1 VKFRNPLIRKQAA
14 NPIAPVRRG
23 ALSPKRSVFS
33 KFKKQLNKYISA
45 RFYLAVGLVSLLVS
59 TLLGAM
65 YFDFIPDKS
74 MVQKEARATV
84 AEMSALTLIPAV
96 ATGNLQDLQAT
107 LKFIASRSEQI
118 ESMAVRRADGT
129 LLAQVNSHSI
139 LWKSTDSEH
148 SVDSQVVVP
157 LTTEGTNWGQI
168 ELLFKPA
175 VDNRVW
181 LILGIALSCFCSFY
195 FYLGKMLR
203 HLDPS
208 KAVPER
214 VRNALDTLA
223 EGLLVVDVEGNIVL
237 ANHAFASHVG
247 VDAEKLTGRV
257 IDSFAWCD
265 SQGVTAQDLPW
276 TECLLSGIGKN
287 GAHVS
292 LASSTGK
299 RHSFMVNCSPVIG
312 GNNKHNGMLM
322 SLSDIT
328 LIEEKE
334 AELVESKKS
343 ADMANQAKS
352 DFLANMSHEIRTPM
366 NAVLGFTELLRRG
379 QVRDDKEAKKHLN
392 TIHSNGKH
400 LLELINDILDLSKV
414 EAGRLEVE
422 KISVQPHRIIAEVV
436 QVLQVKATE
445 KGIGL
450 KFVCNGLVPPTV
462 QTDPARLRQ
471 VITNLVG
478 NAIKFTEHGQ
488 VSIVQRMV
496 NDGNQSMLA
505 ISIIDSGVGIASDK
519 VDSIF
524 EAFVQAESSTTR
536 RFGGTGLGLS
546 ISKKFALALGGDI
559 LVKSE
564 LGKGSSFTVT
574 LDPGKIDPRSMVRGE
589 TLDLNVEATVD
600 NRTHRWQFAGQ
611 RVLVVDDGVENR
623 ELVRL
628 VLEEVGLKVEE
639 AEDGQVAVDKA
650 KVNDYELVLMDMQMP
665 VLDGYEATIALRKL
679 GFEQPIVALTAHA
692 MAGFEAKILEAG
704 CTGYLT
710 KPIDIDKLLQH
721 LAGLFDAKQ
730 VRLEDTE
737 PTLHL
742 GMTKSRPTQL
752 ASVDT
757 RSDSDAAV
765 ISRLAGHPKLGAVA
779 RTFGLKLPGEV
790 IKMQAALKS
799 HSYIDLSDLAHW
811 LKGAA
816 GSVGYDVF
824 TEPAQ
829 RLEQAAKTMNSQLAS
844 EMLLVVGS
852 LATRVVL
859 PEPVEHENN
868 KVTQ

>member
-1 VKFRNPLIRKQAA
+1 VKIRNPFLKNQVSKTTKLGIGKFAK
-14 NPIAPVRRG
+14 
-23 ALSPKRSVFS
+23 KRSAFAR
-33 KFKKQLNKYISA
+33 FKKQLNKYISA
-45 RFYLAVGLVSLLVS
+45 RFYLAIGLVSLLVS

-74 MVQKEARATV
+74 VLQKETRATV

-96 ATGNLQDLQAT
+96 ATGNVQDLQAT
-107 LKFIASRSEQI
+107 LKFISSRSPQI
-118 ESMAVRRADGT
+118 ESMAVRQADGV
-129 LLAQVNSHSI
+129 LLAQVNSHSV
-139 LWKSTDSEH
+139 LWKATDSEH
-148 SVDSQVVVP
+148 LVDSQVVVP

-168 ELLFKPA
+168 ELIFKPA
-175 VDNRVW
+175 ADNRVW

-237 ANHAFASHVG
+237 ANQAFAGHVG
-247 VDAEKLTGRV
+247 VSAEKLTGRV
-257 IDSFAWCD
+257 IDSFAW
-265 SQGVTAQDLPW
+265 SNHQGVQAQELPW
-276 TECLLSGIGKN
+276 TQCLQAGIAKN

-292 LASSTGK
+292 LPSSLGK

-312 GNNKHNGMLM
+312 ANQKHSGMLM

-379 QVRDDKEAKKHLN
+379 QVRDDKEARKHLN

-450 KFVCNGLVPPTV
+450 KFVCNGLVPPVV
-462 QTDPARLRQ
+462 QTDAARLRQ

-496 NDGNQSMLA
+496 NDGQQSKLA
-505 ISIIDSGVGIASDK
+505 ISIIDSGVGIAADK

-546 ISKKFALALGGDI
+546 ISKKFAHALGGDI
-559 LVKSE
+559 FVKSE
-564 LGKGSSFTVT
+564 PGKGSSFTLT
-574 LDPGKIDPRSMVRGE
+574 LDPGVLDPRSFVRGE
-589 TLDLNVEATVD
+589 MLDLNVEASVD

-611 RVLVVDDGVENR
+611 RVLVVDDGAENR

-628 VLEEVGLKVEE
+628 VLEEVGLTVEE
-639 AEDGQVAVDKA
+639 AENGQVAVDKV
-650 KVNDYELVLMDMQMP
+650 KLSTYELVLMDMQMP

-679 GFEQPIVALTAHA
+679 GYKQPIIALTAHA
-692 MAGFEAKILEAG
+692 MAGFEAKIIAAG

-721 LAGLFDAKQ
+721 LAGLCDATQ
-730 VRLEDTE
+730 VLLEDGSSNF
-737 PTLHL
+737 HL
-742 GMTKSRPTQL
+742 PSKPSSSTQVSAL
-752 ASVDT
+752 SNT
-757 RSDSDAAV
+757 PV

-790 IKMQAALKS
+790 LKMQAALKNQS
-799 HSYIDLSDLAHW
+799 FVDLSDLAHW

-829 RLEQAAKTMNSQLAS
+829 RLEKAARTMDSQLAS
-844 EMLLVVGS
+844 EMLLLVGS

-859 PEPVEHENN
+859 PEPAITENN
-868 KVTQ
+868 KVMQ